1 MKHREIYSS
10 LTCVPPVFLRIDGR
24 GFHVMAEEW
33 GLERPFDLRFSE
45 AMERVSRELVADS
58 GLSPD
63 LAYCFSDEINLYF
76 SHLPFGGRVEKL
88 DSVSASYAASA
99 LTLAMDSRAVVSF
112 DARIIQV
119 SPELAVTYLADRQAE
134 AWRNHLNA
142 YGQETLMREGM
153 TRPEAARVLKGMSSR
168 ELHELMFSHGVNL
181 AKTPA
186 WQRRGI
192 LVYKSGKQVEGYNP
206 LLAKVVRTIRSAVVC
221 EREPP
226 VFSSPEG
233 RSFLTGLVS
242 SL

>member
-1 MKHREIYSS
+1 MKHREIYSR
-10 LTCVPPVFLRIDGR
+10 LTCVPPVFVRIDGR

-45 AMERVSRELVADS
+45 AMEQVCRELVAES

-63 LAYCFSDEINLYF
+63 LAYCFSDEINLYL

-88 DSVSASYAASA
+88 DSVSASFAASA
-99 LTLAMDSRAVVSF
+99 LTLAMCSRVPVSF

-119 SPELAVTYLADRQAE
+119 SPEIAVSYLADRQAE

-142 YGQETLMREGM
+142 YGQATLMEEGM
-153 TRPEAARVLKGMSSR
+153 TRAEVARVLKGMSSR
-168 ELHELMFSHGVNL
+168 ELHDLVFSHGVNL

-206 LLAKVVRTIRSAVVC
+206 LLSKLVRTIRSTVVC

-233 RSFLTGLVS
+233 RSFLTRLIS